1 MRKYSTPSLYYLI
14 LVIFLFLSGNSAVLA
29 GSLIPDP
36 PRVKA
41 ESYILI
47 EANTGKVIVSYNAD
61 QELPPAS
68 LTKMMTSFVASH
80 EIKKQSI
87 SPEDK
92 VRISVKAWGT
102 GGSKMFIRE
111 GTYVLVSDLLKG
123 IIIQSGNDAS
133 IALAEHIAGSEDAFA
148 DLMNRHADRLGM
160 SYTHF
165 ANATGLPAK
174 DHFTTARDLSTLAR
188 AIINDYPE
196 HYKLYAERSFTFNG
210 ISQPNRNLLL
220 GRDKTVDGLKTGHT
234 KEAGFCLVASAKK
247 DNMRLISVVMG
258 TKSEEAR
265 AVESQKLLTY
275 GFRFFETVSP
285 FSKGTPLTNSKVWM
299 GKSDEVN
306 LGLAE
311 DYTATIPRGEKDKI
325 KTLFTINPTIKAPIE
340 AGAELGRVKL
350 TLNGEIL
357 ADLPLVATSPVEQGG
372 LFKRILDYIILL
384 ISSLLDL

>member
-1 MRKYSTPSLYYLI
+1 MRNYSTSSLYYLI
-14 LVIFLFLSGNSAVLA
+14 VVIFLFLGGNSTVLA

-87 SPEDK
+87 KPEDK

-148 DLMNRHADRLGM
+148 DLMNRHADRIGM

-174 DHFTTARDLSTLAR
+174 NHFTTARDLSSLAR
-188 AIINDYPE
+188 AIINDYPK
-196 HYKLYAERSFTFNG
+196 HYKLYAEKSFTYNG

-234 KEAGFCLVASAKK
+234 KAAGFCLVASAKRG
-247 DNMRLISVVMG
+247 NMRLISVVMG

-285 FSKGTPLTNSKVWM
+285 FLKGTPLTSAKIWM

-311 DYTATIPRGEKDKI
+311 DYTTTIPRGEKDKI
-325 KTLFTINPTIKAPIE
+325 KTIFTINPTIKAPIE
-340 AGAELGRVKL
+340 VGAELGKVKM
-350 TLNGEIL
+350 TLNGEVL

-372 LFKRILDYIILL
+372 LFKRIIDYIILFV
-384 ISSLLDL
+384 SSLLN

>member
-1 MRKYSTPSLYYLI
+1 MQKSTLSPLYYLI
-14 LVIFLFLSGNSAVLA
+14 LVIFLFLGGNSIALA
-29 GSLIPDP
+29 SSLIPDP
-36 PRVKA
+36 PKVKA

-47 EANTGKVIVSYNAD
+47 EANTGKVIISYNAD

-148 DLMNRHADRLGM
+148 DLMNRHANRLGM
-160 SYTHF
+160 PYTHF

-196 HYKLYAERSFTFNG
+196 HYKLYADKSFTYNG
-210 ISQPNRNLLL
+210 ITQPNRNLLL
-220 GRDKTVDGLKTGHT
+220 GRNKMVDGLKTGHT
-234 KEAGFCLVASAKK
+234 KAAGFCLVASAKK

-285 FSKGTPLTNSKVWM
+285 FSKDTPLTNAKIWM
-299 GKSDEVN
+299 GESDEVN

-311 DYTATIPRGEKDKI
+311 DYTVTIPRGETDKI
-325 KTLFTINPTIKAPIE
+325 KTLFTINPIIKAPVE
-340 AGAELGRVKL
+340 AGDELGKVKL
-350 TLNGEIL
+350 TLNGELL
-357 ADLPLVATSPVEQGG
+357 ADLPLVAISPIEQGG
-372 LFKRILDYIILL
+372 LFKRIIDYIILFV
-384 ISSLLDL
+384 SSLLNL

>member
-1 MRKYSTPSLYYLI
+1 MQKNTTPSLYYLI
-14 LVIFLFLSGNSAVLA
+14 LAIFIFLGGNSSTLA

-36 PRVKA
+36 PQVKA

-87 SPEDK
+87 SSEDK

-111 GTYVLVSDLLKG
+111 GTYVQVSDLLKG

-148 DLMNRHADRLGM
+148 DLMNKHADRIGM

-174 DHFTTARDLSTLAR
+174 NHFTTARDLSSLAR

-196 HYKLYAERSFTFNG
+196 HYKLYAEKSFTYNG
-210 ISQPNRNLLL
+210 ITQPNRNLLL
-220 GRDKTVDGLKTGHT
+220 NRDKTVDGLKTGHT
-234 KEAGFCLVASAKK
+234 KAAGYCLVASAKK
-247 DNMRLISVVMG
+247 NNMRLISVVMG

-285 FSKGTPLTNSKVWM
+285 FTKDTPLTNTKIWM
-299 GKSDEVN
+299 GESDEVN

-311 DYTATIPRGEKDKI
+311 DYTVTIPRGEAENI
-325 KTLFTINPTIKAPIE
+325 NTVFIINPIIKAPIE
-340 AGAELGRVKL
+340 AGAELGKVKM
-350 TLNGEIL
+350 TLNGEVL
-357 ADLPLVATSPVEQGG
+357 ADLPLVAISPVEQGG
-372 LFKRILDYIILL
+372 LFKRIIDYIILFVT
-384 ISSLLDL
+384 SLLS